1 MDPMGRRHF
10 LAAIG
15 TTMLGLSG
23 AAVAGCGTTSDDDA
37 APSTTSADGAGTL
50 LAGVSMEVRS
60 DPG

>member
-1 MDPMGRRHF
+1 MGRRHF
-10 LAAIG
+10 LVAIG
-15 TTMLGLSG
+15 ISTLGLAS